1 MIDEETGNIMDLF
14 EQLFKY
20 PKYIKTWSQQQ
31 LEMNMVDYSKA
42 AGKWLW
48 YPTNHKNK
56 YLPLDQKRADTK
68 NKQAIMLM
76 FLSINWYL

>member
-1 MIDEETGNIMDLF
+1 VIDEETGNKMDLF

-42 AGKWLW
+42 AGK
-48 YPTNHKNK
+48 
-56 YLPLDQKRADTK
+56 
-68 NKQAIMLM
+68 
-76 FLSINWYL
+76 